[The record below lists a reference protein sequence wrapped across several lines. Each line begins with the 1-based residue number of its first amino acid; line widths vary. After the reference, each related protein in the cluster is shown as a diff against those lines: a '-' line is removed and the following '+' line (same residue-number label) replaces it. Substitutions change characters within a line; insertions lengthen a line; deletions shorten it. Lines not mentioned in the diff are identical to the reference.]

1 MRRRVFIKVIAGS
14 AAAWPLT
21 AHAQKSSTPV
31 VGVLHG
37 GMADGFAKAQVA
49 GFRSGLAEIGYSEGR
64 NVAIEYRWAE
74 SHYERLPDLAT
85 DLVRRNVAVIFASTT
100 PAALAAKAATTMI
113 PIVFQFGVD
122 PVKVGVVTSLNRPG
136 GNVTGIANLSP
147 GLMAKRIEMMHAV
160 VPDAKLIA
168 VLVNPAAPAISGL
181 EVDDAQRAQTTLG
194 IPVQLLE
201 SSTIEGVEERLPKLS
216 NCELLR
222 LSLVLIPSSLGG
234 RSKWLR
240 LRCA

>member
-1 MRRRVFIKVIAGS
+1 MEVWPTALQKRKWRDS
-14 AAAWPLT
+14 A
-21 AHAQKSSTPV
+21 
-31 VGVLHG
+31 
-37 GMADGFAKAQVA
+37 
-49 GFRSGLAEIGYSEGR
+49 SGLAEIGYSEGR

-100 PAALAAKAATTMI
+100 PAALAAKAATTTI
-113 PIVFQFGVD
+113 PIVSQFGVD

-168 VLVNPAAPAISGL
+168 VLVNSAAPAISGL

-194 IPVQLLE
+194 IHVQLLE
-201 SSTIEGVEERLPKLS
+201 SSTIEGVEEAFAKAV
-216 NCELLR
+216 ELR
-222 LSLVLIPSSLGG
+222 
-234 RSKWLR
+234 
-240 LRCA
+240 AA